1 MKNELKI
8 VILLF
13 IITITTL
20 FIISLQ
26 PRNNIECS
34 YQTNYDDYYIKYID
48 TFYYENDSFNKLQHK
63 VIYNFNDGSIKTN
76 ELFSQLS
83 NNYQKY
89 TDLSISSNLT
99 EKKISFQF
107 SLDKDFTSDTS
118 YSELVG
124 IPKDF
129 IVNSYPD
136 DLIKRYHDDYNQS
149 SCKRK

>member
-99 EKKISFQF
+99 EKKFLF
-107 SLDKDFTSDTS
+107 NFL
-118 YSELVG
+118 
-124 IPKDF
+124 
-129 IVNSYPD
+129 
-136 DLIKRYHDDYNQS
+136 
-149 SCKRK
+149 